1 MSNLYKYLKKY
12 KKHLILGP
20 IFKLLEAIF
29 ELIVPVV
36 MAKIIDVGIA
46 NEDIGYIFKM
56 GGVLVLLAVV
66 GLAAALFC
74 QYVASRC
81 SQGFGTELRNVLF
94 MHINMLSMSETDKF
108 GTSSMIT
115 RFNSDINQ
123 VQLGVAM
130 LIRLAIRAPFLVIGA
145 TVSAIL
151 LKPSMSWIFLIAAP
165 LVALVLWLIMK
176 KTMPAYTKNQRKLDK
191 ITSIAREDLSGIRV
205 VRAFTE
211 QEREQKRFEEAT
223 EDYSSSVIAISRISA
238 LLNPLTFLIINFAI
252 VALLY
257 FGAKKINVGGLTQGE
272 LIAFINYMTQISLAL
287 VVVANM
293 AVLFSKSYA
302 SAKRVSELLT
312 TQSSVSDEGNT
323 DVKPIEGASGIS
335 FKNVSFQY
343 GGGGYALKN
352 LTVDIAKGETV
363 GIIGGTGSGKSTLIN
378 LIPRFYD
385 VSEGELLID
394 GEDIKKYPLRQLRS
408 KIGLVPQ
415 QAMLFS
421 GTIRSNM
428 QWRKKDASDDEIY
441 AALKTAQA
449 YDFVMQ
455 KGGKLDE
462 TVQQKGK
469 NFSGGQRQRLSIAR
483 ALVGSPEIIILDDSM
498 SALDF
503 ATDLAL
509 RRALNSDLP
518 KDTTKIIISQRATS
532 LKNADKIIVLDK
544 GEVAGIGS
552 HGDLLENCE
561 VYREIYESQQKTPQE
576 TAAAKEEDGNEEE

>member
-1 MSNLYKYLKKY
+1 MSNLYPYLRKY

-29 ELIVPVV
+29 ELIVPFV
-36 MAKIIDVGIA
+36 MAELIDNGI
-46 NEDIGYIFKM
+46 NGNNKTYIWQM

-66 GLAAALFC
+66 GLASALFC

-94 MHINMLSMSETDKF
+94 YHINNLSMSNSDEY
-108 GTSSMIT
+108 GVSSMVT

-145 TVSAIL
+145 TVSAII
-151 LKPSMSWIFLIAAP
+151 LKPSMCWIFLITAP
-165 LVALVLWLIMK
+165 LVALVLWLIMS
-176 KTMPAYTKNQRKLDK
+176 KTLPVYTKNQKKLDK
-191 ITSIAREDLSGIRV
+191 ITSIAREDLNGMRV

-211 QEREQKRFEEAT
+211 QEREQKRFEDSTQA
-223 EDYSSSVIAISRISA
+223 YAKSVIAIGRVSA
-238 LLNPLTFLIINFAI
+238 LLNPLSFVIINVAI
-252 VALLY
+252 VGLLLI
-257 FGAKKINVGGLTQGE
+257 GGNKINTGNLTQGE

-287 VVVANM
+287 VVLANVM
-293 AVLFSKSYA
+293 VLFSKSWA
-302 SAKRVSELLT
+302 SAKRVSELLAT
-312 TQSSVSDEGNT
+312 KPAITDEGNEEA
-323 DVKPIEGASGIS
+323 VAVEGAPAIS
-335 FKNVSFQY
+335 FKDVSFAY
-343 GGGGYALKN
+343 GNGSPTLKG
-352 LTVDIAKGETV
+352 LSIDIQKGETI

-378 LIPRFYD
+378 LLPRFYD
-385 VSEGELLID
+385 VSQGALEID
-394 GEDIKKYPLRQLRS
+394 GVDVKKYPLKQLRS

-428 QWRKKDASDDEIY
+428 QWKKKDASEDEIIS
-441 AALKTAQA
+441 ALKIAQA

-455 KGGKLDE
+455 KSEGLDAP
-462 TVQQKGK
+462 VQQKGK

-483 ALVGSPEIIILDDSM
+483 ALVGNPQIVILDDSM

-509 RRALNSDLP
+509 RKALNENLP

-532 LKNADKIIVLDK
+532 IKYADKIIVLDK
-544 GEVAGIGS
+544 GDVVGIDT
-552 HGDLLENCE
+552 HDNLLQSCKI
-561 VYREIYESQQKTPQE
+561 YKEIYDSQQKAPNE
-576 TAAAKEEDGNEEE
+576 TANAEVLKNEN

>member
-165 LVALVLWLIMK
+165 LVALALWLIMK

-323 DVKPIEGASGIS
+323 DVEPIEGASAIS
-335 FKNVSFQY
+335 FKSVSFQY

-385 VSEGELLID
+385 VSEGELLIN

-421 GTIRSNM
+421 GTIRSNL

-455 KGGKLDE
+455 KSGKLDE

-509 RRALNSDLP
+509 RKAINSDLP
-518 KDTTKIIISQRATS
+518 KTTTKIIISQRATS

-544 GEVAGIGS
+544 GEVAGIGN
-552 HGDLLENCE
+552 HEYLLQNCD
-561 VYREIYESQQKTPQE
+561 VYKEICDSQQKTPQE
-576 TAAAKEEDGNEEE
+576 SAKEVENNEEE

>member
-151 LKPSMSWIFLIAAP
+151 LKPSMSWIFLITAP
-165 LVALVLWLIMK
+165 LVALALWLIMK

-211 QEREQKRFEEAT
+211 QDREQKRFEEAT

-323 DVKPIEGASGIS
+323 DVEPIEGASAIS
-335 FKNVSFQY
+335 FKSVSFQY

-385 VSEGELLID
+385 VSEGELLIN

-421 GTIRSNM
+421 GTIRSNL

-455 KGGKLDE
+455 KSGKLDE

-552 HGDLLENCE
+552 HRDLLEKCE

-576 TAAAKEEDGNEEE
+576 TAAAKEEDVNEEE

>member
-29 ELIVPVV
+29 ELRVPVV

-165 LVALVLWLIMK
+165 LVALALWLIMK

-323 DVKPIEGASGIS
+323 DVEPIEGASAIS
-335 FKNVSFQY
+335 FKSVSFQY

-385 VSEGELLID
+385 VSEGELLIN

-421 GTIRSNM
+421 GTIRSNL

-455 KGGKLDE
+455 KSGKLDE

-552 HGDLLENCE
+552 HRDLLEKCE

-576 TAAAKEEDGNEEE
+576 TAAAKEEDVNEEE

>member
-1 MSNLYKYLKKY
+1 MSNLYPYLRKY

-29 ELIVPVV
+29 ELIVPFV
-36 MAKIIDVGIA
+36 MAELIDNGI
-46 NEDIGYIFKM
+46 NGNNKTHIWQM

-66 GLAAALFC
+66 GLASALFC

-94 MHINMLSMSETDKF
+94 YHINNLSMSNSDEY
-108 GTSSMIT
+108 GVSSMVT

-145 TVSAIL
+145 TVSAII
-151 LKPSMSWIFLIAAP
+151 LKPSMCWIFLITAP
-165 LVALVLWLIMK
+165 LVALVLWLIMS
-176 KTMPAYTKNQRKLDK
+176 KTLPVYTKNQKKLDK
-191 ITSIAREDLSGIRV
+191 ITSIAREDLNGMRV

-211 QEREQKRFEEAT
+211 QEREQKRFEDSTQA
-223 EDYSSSVIAISRISA
+223 YAKSVIAIGRVSA
-238 LLNPLTFLIINFAI
+238 LLNPLSFVIINVAI
-252 VALLY
+252 VGLLLI
-257 FGAKKINVGGLTQGE
+257 GGNKINTGNLTQGE

-287 VVVANM
+287 VVLANVM
-293 AVLFSKSYA
+293 VLFSKSWA
-302 SAKRVSELLT
+302 SAKRVSELLAT
-312 TQSSVSDEGNT
+312 KPAITDEGNEEA
-323 DVKPIEGASGIS
+323 VAVEGAPAIS
-335 FKNVSFQY
+335 FKDVSFAY
-343 GGGGYALKN
+343 GNGSPTLKG
-352 LTVDIAKGETV
+352 LSIDIQKGETI

-378 LIPRFYD
+378 LLPRFYD
-385 VSEGELLID
+385 VSQGTLEID
-394 GEDIKKYPLRQLRS
+394 GVDVKKYPLKQLRS

-428 QWRKKDASDDEIY
+428 QWKKKDASEDEIIS
-441 AALKTAQA
+441 ALKIAQA

-455 KGGKLDE
+455 KSEGLDAP
-462 TVQQKGK
+462 VQQKGK

-483 ALVGSPEIIILDDSM
+483 ALVGNPQIVILDDSM

-509 RRALNSDLP
+509 RKALNENLP

-532 LKNADKIIVLDK
+532 IKYADKIIVLDK
-544 GEVAGIGS
+544 GDVVGIDT
-552 HGDLLENCE
+552 HDNLLQSCKI
-561 VYREIYESQQKTPQE
+561 YKEIYDSQQKAPNE
-576 TAAAKEEDGNEEE
+576 TANAEVLKNEN

>member
-1 MSNLYKYLKKY
+1 MSNLYPYLRKY

-29 ELIVPVV
+29 ELIVPFV
-36 MAKIIDVGIA
+36 MAELIDNGI
-46 NEDIGYIFKM
+46 NGNNKTHIWQM

-66 GLAAALFC
+66 GLASALFC

-94 MHINMLSMSETDKF
+94 YHINNLSMSNSDEY
-108 GTSSMIT
+108 GVSSMVT

-145 TVSAIL
+145 TVSAII
-151 LKPSMSWIFLIAAP
+151 LKPSMCWIFLITAP
-165 LVALVLWLIMK
+165 LVALVLWLIMS
-176 KTMPAYTKNQRKLDK
+176 KTLPVYTKNQKKLDK
-191 ITSIAREDLSGIRV
+191 ITSIAREDLNGMRV

-211 QEREQKRFEEAT
+211 QEREQKRFEDSTQA
-223 EDYSSSVIAISRISA
+223 YAKSVIAIGRVSA
-238 LLNPLTFLIINFAI
+238 LLNPLSFVIINVAI
-252 VALLY
+252 VGLLLI
-257 FGAKKINVGGLTQGE
+257 GGNKINTGNLTQGE

-287 VVVANM
+287 VVLANVM
-293 AVLFSKSYA
+293 VLFSKSWA
-302 SAKRVSELLT
+302 SAKRVSELLAT
-312 TQSSVSDEGNT
+312 KPAITDEGNEEA
-323 DVKPIEGASGIS
+323 VAVEGAPAIS
-335 FKNVSFQY
+335 FKDVSFAY
-343 GGGGYALKN
+343 GNGSPTLKG
-352 LTVDIAKGETV
+352 LSIDIQKGATI

-378 LIPRFYD
+378 LLPRFYD
-385 VSEGELLID
+385 VSQGTLEID
-394 GEDIKKYPLRQLRS
+394 GVDVKKYPLKQLRS

-428 QWRKKDASDDEIY
+428 QWKKKDASEDEIIS
-441 AALKTAQA
+441 ALKIAQA

-455 KGGKLDE
+455 KSEGLDAP
-462 TVQQKGK
+462 VQQKGK

-483 ALVGSPEIIILDDSM
+483 ALVGNPQIVILDDSM

-509 RRALNSDLP
+509 RKALNENLP

-532 LKNADKIIVLDK
+532 IKYADKIIVLDK
-544 GEVAGIGS
+544 GDVVGIDT
-552 HGDLLENCE
+552 HDNLLQSCKI
-561 VYREIYESQQKTPQE
+561 YKEIYDSQQKAPNE
-576 TAAAKEEDGNEEE
+576 TAYAEVLKNEN

>member
-1 MSNLYKYLKKY
+1 MSNLYPYLRKY

-29 ELIVPVV
+29 ELIVPFV
-36 MAKIIDVGIA
+36 MAELIDNGI
-46 NEDIGYIFKM
+46 NGNNKTYIWQM

-66 GLAAALFC
+66 GLASALFC

-94 MHINMLSMSETDKF
+94 YHINNLSMSNSDEY
-108 GTSSMIT
+108 GVSSMVT

-145 TVSAIL
+145 TVSAII
-151 LKPSMSWIFLIAAP
+151 LKPSMCWIFLITAP
-165 LVALVLWLIMK
+165 LVALVLWLIMS
-176 KTMPAYTKNQRKLDK
+176 KTLPVYTKNQKKLDK
-191 ITSIAREDLSGIRV
+191 ITSIAREDLNGMRV

-211 QEREQKRFEEAT
+211 QDREQKRFEDSTQA
-223 EDYSSSVIAISRISA
+223 YAKSVIAIGRVSA
-238 LLNPLTFLIINFAI
+238 LLNPLSFVIINVAI
-252 VALLY
+252 VGLLLI
-257 FGAKKINVGGLTQGE
+257 GGNKINTGNLTQGE

-287 VVVANM
+287 VVLANVM
-293 AVLFSKSYA
+293 VLFSKSWA
-302 SAKRVSELLT
+302 SAKRVSELLAT
-312 TQSSVSDEGNT
+312 KPAITDEGNEEA
-323 DVKPIEGASGIS
+323 VAVEGAPAIS
-335 FKNVSFQY
+335 FKDVSFAY
-343 GGGGYALKN
+343 GNGSPTLKE
-352 LTVDIAKGETV
+352 LSIDIQKGETI

-378 LIPRFYD
+378 LLPRFYD
-385 VSEGELLID
+385 VSQGALEID
-394 GEDIKKYPLRQLRS
+394 GVDVKKYPLKQLRS

-428 QWRKKDASDDEIY
+428 QWKKKDASEDEIIS
-441 AALKTAQA
+441 ALKIAQA

-455 KGGKLDE
+455 KSEGLDAP
-462 TVQQKGK
+462 VQQKGK

-483 ALVGSPEIIILDDSM
+483 ALVGNPQIVILDDSM

-509 RRALNSDLP
+509 RKALNENLP

-532 LKNADKIIVLDK
+532 IKYADKIIVLDK
-544 GEVAGIGS
+544 GDVVGIDT
-552 HGDLLENCE
+552 HDNLLQSCKI
-561 VYREIYESQQKTPQE
+561 YKEIYDSQQKAPNE
-576 TAAAKEEDGNEEE
+576 TANAEVLKNEN